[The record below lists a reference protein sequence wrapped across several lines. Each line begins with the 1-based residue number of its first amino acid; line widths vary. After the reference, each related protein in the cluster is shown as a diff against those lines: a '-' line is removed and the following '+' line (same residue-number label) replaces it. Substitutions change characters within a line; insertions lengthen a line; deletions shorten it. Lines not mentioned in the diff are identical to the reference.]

1 MDSAMKTID
10 MDAGTGSASNSVTIL
25 PETRDVTPLSLLSQ
39 ALSRGADMATLE
51 KFMDLQE
58 RHERNQARKAFD
70 AAIASAK
77 AEIPVIRKN
86 RTVDFTGK
94 TGIRT
99 NYVFEDLAE
108 IARSVDPILSKHGLS
123 YRFRTSSP
131 PSEPVTVTCILSH
144 RGGHSEENTL
154 TAGRDD
160 SGNKNS
166 IQAIGSTIT
175 FLQRYTLKA
184 ALGLAAAA
192 DDDGK
197 SSESPPEALAEE
209 TVKELQMKIV
219 RSGTDLKKFL
229 GRFVVERLEDLTPAQ
244 AQRASV
250 LLDAKLAAEAKPE
263 ADAAP

>member
-1 MDSAMKTID
+1 MNAHANEIVIVDEAP
-10 MDAGTGSASNSVTIL
+10 AGR
-25 PETRDVTPLSLLSQ
+25 EVTPLQLLDR

-70 AAIASAK
+70 AAIALAK
-77 AEIPVIRKN
+77 AEVPVIRKN
-86 RTVDFTGK
+86 RVVDFTGK
-94 TGIRT
+94 TGVRT

-131 PSEPVTVTCILSH
+131 PNEPVTVTCILSH
-144 RGGHSEENTL
+144 RDGHAEENTL

-192 DDDGK
+192 DDDGR
-197 SSESPPEALAEE
+197 SSEPEKGLTEDQAADLRS
-209 TVKELQMKIV
+209 KIIEANA
-219 RSGTDLKKFL
+219 DLPKFL
-229 GRFVVERLEDLTPAQ
+229 AKFEIERIEDLPAGQ
-244 AQRASV
+244 FKRAMA
-250 LLDAKLAAEAKPE
+250 LLDAKIAKG
-263 ADAAP
+263 ASA